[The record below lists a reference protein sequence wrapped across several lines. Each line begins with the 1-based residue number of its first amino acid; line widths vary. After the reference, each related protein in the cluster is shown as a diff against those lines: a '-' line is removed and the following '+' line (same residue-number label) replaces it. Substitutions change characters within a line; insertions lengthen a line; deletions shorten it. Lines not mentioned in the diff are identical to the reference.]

1 MYYRHLSL
9 LALCSLLLVGDAYS
23 QFAVTPPRMTCSI
36 NVTVTDPSGAVIQ
49 DAFVALRADR
59 RSASNEWFELETQT
73 DASGKVETVLP
84 CGFIDVFATQD
95 GFFPFAQKLRV
106 YDKNQTVSVP
116 LAVYPTENIHE
127 VPIVPLVPTQPHS

>member
-95 GFFPFAQKLRV
+95 GFSPLRKSCVYMTRTRPCRSLSRFFPRRTYTKC
-106 YDKNQTVSVP
+106 P
-116 LAVYPTENIHE
+116 
-127 VPIVPLVPTQPHS
+127 